1 MTQRTITGMLV
12 VVVLLTAGWAA
23 QRAVPPAASED
34 GIAVYFSPLGGCT
47 DAIIQEIDGARMS
60 IHVQAYSFTSARLA
74 KALVDASKRDLIV
87 RVLLDSSQRT
97 AQYSSYTFFRNQ
109 NIAVF
114 IDSKHAIAHNKV
126 MVIDGRT
133 VITGSFNFTKA
144 AEERNA
150 ENLLIIKGKTGL
162 ARAYMGNIERHL
174 AHSVVTRQVSEARA
188 VAVTESAT
196 FPLPK

>member
-1 MTQRTITGMLV
+1 MSSKISRIASALPAFETLV
-12 VVVLLTAGWAA
+12 TV
-23 QRAVPPAASED
+23 
-34 GIAVYFSPLGGCT
+34 SPNGGCT

-74 KALVDASKRDLIV
+74 KALVDATKRGLIV

-109 NIAVF
+109 NIPVY

-150 ENLLIIKGKTGL
+150 ENLLIIKGKTALTGWL
-162 ARAYMGNIERHL
+162 GCCLLWPI
-174 AHSVVTRQVSEARA
+174 QIPEAKP
-188 VAVTESAT
+188 VM
-196 FPLPK
+196 